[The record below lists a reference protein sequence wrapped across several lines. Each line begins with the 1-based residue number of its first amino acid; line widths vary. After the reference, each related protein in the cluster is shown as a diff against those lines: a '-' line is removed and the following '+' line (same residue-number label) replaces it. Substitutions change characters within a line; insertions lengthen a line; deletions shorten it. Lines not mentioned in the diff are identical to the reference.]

1 MIRPLNRNTLFPLLF
16 SQHMPLNIATAR
28 DTLTDKG
35 LNSPEVFSEHWIPIK
50 GKRHTWISE
59 ENGHIDGLV
68 SVKASVPPIAW
79 QVDYLQVEKENV
91 CIDLLDTASAAA
103 AERGARK
110 LFLRLDYTC
119 PLISEARRAG
129 FISYTKEYL
138 YHYRGESGQI
148 TSAAPQSYTIRPR
161 DRTDENG
168 LFDLYKSA
176 VPQQVRLAEGI
187 TLEEWRGSMPQGP
200 LLQQHKEFILQK
212 GSCLIGWLR
221 IDTSRRLGHFD
232 LIYSQVDDAS
242 LSWAVNYA
250 IARLASKQMKSCIV
264 HSYQTQLKTLVE
276 SSEFEQ
282 AAEYVSLVKEIAIK
296 VREPSFMPMRA

>member
-1 MIRPLNRNTLFPLLF
+1 
-16 SQHMPLNIATAR
+16 MPPNSATAR

-68 SVKASVPPIAW
+68 SVKGSVPPIAW

-103 AERGARK
+103 AERGVRK

-119 PLISEARRAG
+119 PLLSEARRAG

-138 YHYRGESGQI
+138 YHYKGELGQI
-148 TSAAPQSYTIRPR
+148 TSAAPPPYTIRPR
-161 DRTDENG
+161 HRTDENG
-168 LFDLYKSA
+168 LFDLYKST

-187 TLEEWRGSMPQGP
+187 TLEEWRSSMTQGP

-212 GSCLIGWLR
+212 GSSLTGWLR

-232 LIYSQVDDAS
+232 LIYSQVDHAS

-250 IARLASKQMKSCIV
+250 ITRLASKQVKSCIV
-264 HSYQTQLKTLVE
+264 SEYQTQLKTLVE

>member
-16 SQHMPLNIATAR
+16 SEHMPPNSATAR

-35 LNSPEVFSEHWIPIK
+35 LNSPEVFSEHWIPLK

-68 SVKASVPPIAW
+68 SVKGSVPPIAW
-79 QVDYLQVEKENV
+79 QVDYLQVEKGNV

-103 AERGARK
+103 AERGVRK

-119 PLISEARRAG
+119 PLMSEARRAG

-138 YHYRGESGQI
+138 YHYKGESGQI
-148 TSAAPQSYTIRPR
+148 SSAAPPPYTIRPR
-161 DRTDENG
+161 HRIDENG

-187 TLEEWRGSMPQGP
+187 TLEEWLASMPQRP

-212 GSCLIGWLR
+212 GNSLLGWLR
-221 IDTSRRLGHFD
+221 IDSAGRAGHFD
-232 LIYSQVDDAS
+232 LLYNQADDDILMS
-242 LSWAVNYA
+242 IVNYTL
-250 IARLASKQMKSCIV
+250 ARLSRKQIKSCTV
-264 HSYQTQLKTLVE
+264 HSYQTRLKTLIE
-276 SSEFEQ
+276 SSKFEQ
-282 AAEYVSLVKEIAIK
+282 AAEYATLVKEIAIK

>member
-1 MIRPLNRNTLFPLLF
+1 
-16 SQHMPLNIATAR
+16 MPPNSATAR
-28 DTLTDKG
+28 DTLTDKS

-59 ENGHIDGLV
+59 ESGHIDGLV
-68 SVKASVPPIAW
+68 SVKGSVPPIAW
-79 QVDYLQVEKENV
+79 QIDYLQVEKENV

-103 AERGARK
+103 AERGVRK

-119 PLISEARRAG
+119 PLMNEARRAS
-129 FISYTKEYL
+129 FVSYTKEYL
-138 YHYRGESGQI
+138 YHYKGESGQI
-148 TSAAPQSYTIRPR
+148 SSAAPPPYTIRPR
-161 DRTDENG
+161 HRTDENG

-187 TLEEWRGSMPQGP
+187 TLEEWRASMPRGP

-212 GSCLIGWLR
+212 GDSLTGWLR
-221 IDTSRRLGHFD
+221 IDTGMKVGHFD
-232 LIYSQVDDAS
+232 LVYSQVDDAS

-276 SSEFEQ
+276 SSKFEQ
-282 AAEYVSLVKEIAIK
+282 AAEYASLVKEIAIK

>member
-1 MIRPLNRNTLFPLLF
+1 
-16 SQHMPLNIATAR
+16 MPPNSATAR

-68 SVKASVPPIAW
+68 SVKGSVPPIAW
-79 QVDYLQVEKENV
+79 QVDYLQVEEENV

-103 AERGARK
+103 AERGVRK

-119 PLISEARRAG
+119 PLMNEARRAG
-129 FISYTKEYL
+129 FVSYTKEYL

-161 DRTDENG
+161 RRTDENG
-168 LFDLYKSA
+168 LFDLYESA

-187 TLEEWRGSMPQGP
+187 TLEEWRASMPRGP

-212 GSCLIGWLR
+212 GNSLTGWLR
-221 IDTSRRLGHFD
+221 IDTGMKVGHFD
-232 LIYSQVDDAS
+232 LVYSQVDDAS

-276 SSEFEQ
+276 SSKFEQ
-282 AAEYVSLVKEIAIK
+282 AAEYASLLKEIAIK
-296 VREPSFMPMRA
+296 VR